1 MSCDPDGDIE
11 TLLRATRVTQVPD
24 SISSQISFGPLG
36 PALHFPDD
44 GVGDVELRTPP
55 EGGSLCGDWRDSIV
69 PLELKRKGCPSCV
82 HWGPSLGPSLSMHS
96 LSSVFQESWRLPLSS
111 PTHQDQGLW
120 GMFSR
125 RTRHEINSIL
135 TLPMTLHINI
145 Q

>member
-69 PLELKRKGCPSCV
+69 PLELKRKGV
-82 HWGPSLGPSLSMHS
+82 SLLCALGSKPGTLSLYAFPVISFPGI
-96 LSSVFQESWRLPLSS
+96 LEAPPVFPHPPGSRFVGNVLP
-111 PTHQDQGLW
+111 Q
-120 GMFSR
+120 
-125 RTRHEINSIL
+125 NSA
-135 TLPMTLHINI
+135 
-145 Q
+145 